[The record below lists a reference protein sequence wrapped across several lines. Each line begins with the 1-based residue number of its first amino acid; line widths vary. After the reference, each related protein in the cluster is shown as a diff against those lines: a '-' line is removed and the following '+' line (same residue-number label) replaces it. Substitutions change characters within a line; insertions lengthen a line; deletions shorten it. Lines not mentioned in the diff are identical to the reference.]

1 VPNLKESLTGNCE
14 AFLVY
19 TLFLDNIIPY
29 QNSKSSEGTA

>member
-19 TLFLDNIIPY
+19 RHFSQTNPF
-29 QNSKSSEGTA
+29 T